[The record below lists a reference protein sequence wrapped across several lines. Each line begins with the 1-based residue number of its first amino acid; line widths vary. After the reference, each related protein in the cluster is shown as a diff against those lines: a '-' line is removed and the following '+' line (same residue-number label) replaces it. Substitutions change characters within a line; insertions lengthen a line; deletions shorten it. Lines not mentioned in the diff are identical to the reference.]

1 MVQNGSLMSLQ
12 HLDPC
17 MLDAHRLPHELS
29 VSPLCV
35 VGGQEVELNLKGRCI
50 EGEDTSVL
58 LKSGG
63 QYLPVAAAAGGG
75 AGMDKEH
82 GLESVSCSFR
92 APQVCWGCCVFWGRW
107 WWVAGRMFGGGGVRW
122 S

>member
-1 MVQNGSLMSLQ
+1 MAVVQNGSLVSLQ

-35 VGGQEVELNLKGRCI
+35 VGGQEVELNLKGRCLA
-50 EGEDTSVL
+50 GEEASVL

-63 QYLPVAAAAGGG
+63 QYLPVSSADGDGGG
-75 AGMDKEH
+75 VDKDH
-82 GLESVSCSFR
+82 GLESVSCSFK
-92 APQVCWGCCVFWGRW
+92 APQVCGEGATPQRWGRALNW
-107 WWVAGRMFGGGGVRW
+107 RVQG
-122 S
+122 